1 MKNVCLVTFKYIS
14 LTSRLTNHNTNCYDL
29 YIMQAMLLLK
39 ETLEKNADSSHF
51 LFTAED
57 FYSLFPDFSIENLRM
72 LISRASK
79 NGTLERVC
87 KGIYLYPKAK
97 YDSSIVLFKTASRLR
112 ANCLNYVSLESVLS
126 QSGAISQQLLG
137 WITIMTTGRSGIIK
151 CSRFGTIEFIHTAKT
166 TEKIMPHLRLDTWT
180 GMWWAD
186 EELAL
191 RDMRDGKREM
201 ELVNV

>member
-1 MKNVCLVTFKYIS
+1 MTK
-14 LTSRLTNHNTNCYDL
+14 HNINCYDL
-29 YIMQAMLLLK
+29 YIMQAMTLLK
-39 ETLEKNADSSHF
+39 ETLEENSDSSHF

-57 FYSLFPDFSIENLRM
+57 FYSIFPDFTIENLRM
-72 LISRASK
+72 LLSRAAK

-97 YDSSIVLFKTASRLR
+97 YDSSLVLFKAASRLR

-137 WITIMTTGRSGIIK
+137 WITVMTTGRSGIIK
-151 CSRFGTIEFIHTAKT
+151 CGRFGEIEFIHTAKAT
-166 TEKIMPHLRLDTWT
+166 YKIMPHLHLDTLT

-191 RDMRDGKREM
+191 MDMRDGKREM
-201 ELVNV
+201 ELVNVKNRRMKHAHI